1 MVSVFLAALRD
12 LIEGLMMTND
22 EDDIEPP
29 PRSPLR
35 PRSGSGLT
43 WRVVLLIAGS
53 VLLIWVGLGTAL
65 VFRAV
70 QQARAAAL
78 REQDKNNLQ
87 QIGLALHYYHEMYNR
102 LPAGGIVREDG
113 TEMLSWQA
121 SLLPFLGQAPLARQI
136 QPDFAWYSPE
146 NRAVFSQ
153 PIAVLMNP
161 AMPVQP
167 RPAVSHYAGNSH
179 IFEINMSTD
188 YRHISDGMS
197 YTIAAGDVSAG
208 CKPWGDPTNVR
219 DPGRGIGN
227 SSTQF
232 GSPFPGGC
240 HFLMMDGSVKFITEN
255 IDRQTLLD
263 LATPAGYDW
272 GEDAS
277 F

>member
-1 MVSVFLAALRD
+1 
-12 LIEGLMMTND
+12 MTSD

-29 PRSPLR
+29 PRPPLT
-35 PRSGSGLT
+35 PSSGGRLSK
-43 WRVVLLIAGS
+43 WVFVLIAGS
-53 VLLIWVGLGTAL
+53 VLLFWVGLGTAL
-65 VFRAV
+65 VFRGV
-70 QQARAAAL
+70 QQVREAAL

-87 QIGLALHYYHEMYNR
+87 QIGLALHNYHEMYNR

-121 SLLPFLGQAPLARQI
+121 SLLPFLGQAPLASQI
-136 QPDFAWYSPE
+136 QPNFAWHSPE

-161 AMPVQP
+161 AIPVKP
-167 RPAVSHYAGNSH
+167 GPVVSHYAGNSH
-179 IFEINMSTD
+179 IFEINKSTD
-188 YRHISDGMS
+188 YRHITDGMS

-208 CKPWGDPTNVR
+208 FKPWGSPTNVR

-227 SSTQF
+227 TPTQF

-240 HFLMMDGSVKFITEN
+240 HFLMLDGSVKFLSEN
-255 IDRQTLLD
+255 IDRQKLLD
-263 LATPAGYDW
+263 LATPAGNNW